1 MGFLSN
7 YWEYI
12 IICFLLVDKA
22 VALSPSKMDDLI
34 WTMVK
39 KMLKKAAGKQIVFY
53 GTVINYFWERMYT
66 APPCYARLTCSDGSL
81 IVVYSSPEDSE
92 EEDA

>member
-1 MGFLSN
+1 MGFISSN
-7 YWEYI
+7 WEYI
-12 IICFLLVDKA
+12 LIAFLCVDKI

-34 WTMVK
+34 WYSVK
-39 KMLKKAAGKQIVFY
+39 KLLKKAAGKQLMLY
-53 GTVINYFWERMYT
+53 GFATYYSWEKECT

-81 IVVYSSPEDSE
+81 TVVYSSPQVSE